1 MTTAP
6 LKSIV
11 LAAANSGSGKTTVAA
26 LLCLALRQRGL
37 RVQPFKFGPD
47 YLDPTHPT
55 RAAGR
60 QARNLDTFLLS
71 PERMRELFARSA
83 AQADINVIEGV
94 MGLYDGR
101 DPTSDEHSTADLA
114 RLLGA
119 PVVLVIDASGM
130 ARTVAAIASGMRD
143 FAQGVNVAGVI
154 LNRVGSARHAG
165 LCEVALKQIGL
176 PVLGFVLRDAALHL
190 PERHLGLLSA
200 EQATWDDEKALE
212 AAQHLRLDRLL
223 ALAATALALPVPP
236 LPQAGPPRAR
246 IAYALDEA
254 FHFYYPDAL
263 DELRLAG
270 AELVRFSPLRD
281 RQLPEGIGGV
291 LFGGGYP
298 EAHAAELSANKTMR
312 ESIRAFAQAGKPVIG
327 ECGGLMYLG
336 ETLDDLHGHPHE
348 MCGVIPYRTRM
359 NPALTLGYREATA
372 LQDSPLCPAGTT
384 LRGHEFHFSVLT
396 HAPTHPAYSWRTHDG
411 KEVTEG
417 YAHANVLASYLHLH
431 YAATPELARRLVER
445 CTG

>member
-47 YLDPTHPT
+47 YLDPTHLT

-154 LNRVGSARHAG
+154 LNRVG
-165 LCEVALKQIGL
+165 
-176 PVLGFVLRDAALHL
+176 
-190 PERHLGLLSA
+190 LS
-200 EQATWDDEKALE
+200 LI
-212 AAQHLRLDRLL
+212 H
-223 ALAATALALPVPP
+223 
-236 LPQAGPPRAR
+236 
-246 IAYALDEA
+246 I
-254 FHFYYPDAL
+254 
-263 DELRLAG
+263 
-270 AELVRFSPLRD
+270 
-281 RQLPEGIGGV
+281 
-291 LFGGGYP
+291 
-298 EAHAAELSANKTMR
+298 
-312 ESIRAFAQAGKPVIG
+312 
-327 ECGGLMYLG
+327 
-336 ETLDDLHGHPHE
+336 
-348 MCGVIPYRTRM
+348 
-359 NPALTLGYREATA
+359 
-372 LQDSPLCPAGTT
+372 
-384 LRGHEFHFSVLT
+384 
-396 HAPTHPAYSWRTHDG
+396 
-411 KEVTEG
+411 
-417 YAHANVLASYLHLH
+417 
-431 YAATPELARRLVER
+431 
-445 CTG
+445 